1 MTRPGYAAA
10 RPAASRQGTR
20 QGTRKWLAV
29 FALLSFFL
37 QTLAVQTHI
46 HQQLPST
53 ATSMADLG
61 TSAPAPA
68 KNQDPVDQ
76 CRLCQELVH
85 AGNFVTPSSAVAL
98 ASLNFVPAIF
108 ANLLVPAGHSA
119 DGFIWQSRGPPRR

>member
-10 RPAASRQGTR
+10 RPAASR
-20 QGTRKWLAV
+20 KWLAV

-37 QTLAVQTHI
+37 QSLAVQTHI
-46 HQQLPST
+46 HQQIPLT
-53 ATSMADLG
+53 IATTVDMG
-61 TSAPAPA
+61 TSVPAPA

-85 AGNFVTPSSAVAL
+85 AGNFVTPSTAVAL

-108 ANLLVPAGHSA
+108 AALLPPAGHSA
-119 DGFIWQSRGPPRR
+119 TAFIWQSRAPPRR

>member
-1 MTRPGYAAA
+1 MTRPGYATV
-10 RPAASRQGTR
+10 RPAA
-20 QGTRKWLAV
+20 TRKWLAV

-37 QTLAVQTHI
+37 QGLAVQTHI
-46 HQQLPST
+46 HQQPPLT
-53 ATSMADLG
+53 VAQTVDMG

-85 AGNFVTPSSAVAL
+85 AGNFATPSTAVAL

-108 ANLLVPAGHSA
+108 ATLLVPAGDSA
-119 DGFIWQSRGPPRR
+119 GGFNWQSRGPPRR

>member
-1 MTRPGYAAA
+1 MTRSGHATV
-10 RPAASRQGTR
+10 RPAATR
-20 QGTRKWLAV
+20 RWLAV

-37 QTLAVQTHI
+37 QSLAVQTHI
-46 HQQLPST
+46 HQQLPPTVAKTVDS
-53 ATSMADLG
+53 G

-85 AGNFVTPSSAVAL
+85 AGNFATPSMAVAL

-108 ANLLVPAGHSA
+108 ATLLVPAGHSA